1 MVQHLVH
8 DFFGLQLEWVIG
20 RPIVHLFQQRLLRC
34 VAHKDMEV
42 RRLARTDNVIAELHE
57 FRRQAAGIGI
67 RTDNARPFYLRHT
80 SGSYARRTYTGRRWI
95 GRRGEIP

>member
-57 FRRQAAGIGI
+57 FRRRAAGILGI
-67 RTDNARPFYLRHT
+67 RTDNARPFT
-80 SGSYARRTYTGRRWI
+80 
-95 GRRGEIP
+95 